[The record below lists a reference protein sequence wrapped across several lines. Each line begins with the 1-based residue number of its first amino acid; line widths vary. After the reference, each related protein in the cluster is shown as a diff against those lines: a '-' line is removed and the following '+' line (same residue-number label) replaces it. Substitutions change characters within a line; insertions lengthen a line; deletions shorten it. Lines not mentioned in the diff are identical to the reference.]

1 MCPHEALRFSR
12 SSPGSRKEGEKDR
25 CGGAGRREKAAL
37 DSAPSF
43 LKAAPLLQG
52 TLGSMTGRTSGVD
65 EEEEDVW
72 EQAEDRPGHA
82 QGPQTGY

>member
-1 MCPHEALRFSR
+1 
-12 SSPGSRKEGEKDR
+12 
-25 CGGAGRREKAAL
+25 
-37 DSAPSF
+37 
-43 LKAAPLLQG
+43 
-52 TLGSMTGRTSGVD
+52 MTGRTSGVD